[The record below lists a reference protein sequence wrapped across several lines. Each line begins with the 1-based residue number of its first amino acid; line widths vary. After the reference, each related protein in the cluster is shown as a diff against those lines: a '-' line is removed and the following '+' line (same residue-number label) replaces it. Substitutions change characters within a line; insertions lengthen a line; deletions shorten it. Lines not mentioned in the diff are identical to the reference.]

1 LLWRGQLCYHS
12 VDVEISILIEGKFA
26 GCPDKKWFQK
36 IAEKVLTAQGA
47 GDDVELG
54 LVITTQEKV
63 RELNRTY
70 RGKDKPTDVLAFYL
84 TSDGG
89 KADFPTPPDGARHLG
104 EVVISFPQVVI
115 QANEQG
121 HPVKRELA
129 ILTIHGILHLLGY
142 DHEKPEARRRMRSR
156 EASLLKSVNGELDEC

>member
-1 LLWRGQLCYHS
+1 
-12 VDVEISILIEGKFA
+12 VEISILIEGKFA

-36 IAEKVLTAQGA
+36 IAEKVLIAQGA

-70 RGKDKPTDVLAFYL
+70 RGKDKPTDVLAFYMMP
-84 TSDGG
+84 
-89 KADFPTPPDGARHLG
+89 AEEEDFPTPPDGARHLG
-104 EVVISFPQVVI
+104 EVVISFPQAVI

-156 EASLLKSVNGELDEC
+156 EVALLKSVDGELDER

>member
-1 LLWRGQLCYHS
+1 MLWRGQLCYHS
-12 VDVEISILIEGKFA
+12 VGVESIIVGGSKFA
-26 GCPDKKWFQK
+26 GCPDKKWFKK

-104 EVVISFPQVVI
+104 DVVISYPQAVI

-129 ILTIHGILHLLGY
+129 ILTVHGILHLLGY

-156 EASLLKSVNGELDEC
+156 EASLLKSVDGELDEC